1 MPYNVHLI
9 VCQVEFSLSFD
20 MPYVGK
26 SDTCVHAHMIKR
38 QEDIKIRPED
48 RFTVK
53 KDYEGK
59 RNKKASTAGVLTNER
74 LSTLVVP
81 LGLLC
86 AIKDFQQGRLL

>member
-1 MPYNVHLI
+1 M
-9 VCQVEFSLSFD
+9 
-20 MPYVGK
+20 
-26 SDTCVHAHMIKR
+26 HAHIKR
-38 QEDIKIRPED
+38 QKNIKIRPED

-53 KDYEGK
+53 KDYERK
-59 RNKKASTAGVLTNER
+59 RNKKASRAGVLTNEI